1 MKTLAVSQG
10 RSKPSGF
17 SREAAE
23 SLAIEGLTFIA
34 AEPTR
39 IERFLALTGLSP
51 QNLREA
57 AANAHFLAAVLEHL
71 SAEEDLLLAFAANAG
86 HEPAAIVKARE
97 MLSPRPESE

>member
-10 RSKPSGF
+10 SSKPGAL

-23 SLAIEGLTFIA
+23 SLAIEGLAFIA
-34 AEPTR
+34 ADPDR
-39 IERFLALTGLSP
+39 IERFIALTGLSP

-71 SAEEDLLLAFAANAG
+71 SAQEDLLLAFAANRG
-86 HEPAAIVKARE
+86 HEPGMIVKARE
-97 MLSPRPESE
+97 ILSPRPANE